1 MRLTVIPYIDGTYD
15 RRLSCVF
22 HLYFHTMMV
31 CMICVS
37 HVLLHS
43 HGICLSIN
51 AYYPYTP
58 IHPRSPFAI
67 EPLINMAKSAPC
79 PYCLCMF
86 LSENLYRHTHQC
98 SVRKAMA
105 SNNIFPAKTPT
116 APQPNRNDTAIS
128 FEINQVA
135 AASKL
140 GMKSHNVSAN
150 DAFNSMSEHGM
161 YCRFLHMDSY
171 FYFTSSHT

>member
-1 MRLTVIPYIDGTYD
+1 MFY
-15 RRLSCVF
+15 
-22 HLYFHTMMV
+22 LYFHTMMV

-67 EPLINMAKSAPC
+67 EPILNMAKSAPC

-105 SNNIFPAKTPT
+105 SNDIFPAKTPT
-116 APQPNRNDTAIS
+116 APQSNRNDTAIS
-128 FEINQVA
+128 FEINQAA

-140 GMKSHNVSAN
+140 GMKSHNASAN
-150 DAFNSMSEHGM
+150 DAFN
-161 YCRFLHMDSY
+161 
-171 FYFTSSHT
+171 